1 MASDDLSRG
10 RKEGRLS
17 EGTVLPILVAGAG
30 AGAARSLTS
39 TIRTIS
45 HLSLPPFS
53 SSAPSLVCGWVFS
66 LTSRQAVKFTQ
77 RLAEGRAPLHLA
89 PPLQENWSSV
99 SRKWERGRAHF
110 RISRAIEM
118 ELNTLP
124 PLLSSLPAVFPH
136 SSTLFPPT
144 PWTCCVCHA
153 FVLPSLGSTFTWPR
167 SMTATVI
174 ASIVKSTEP
183 CHCLSSFG
191 GNSRLQSAV
200 GIFPRCSST
209 WPHFR
214 QACRQAGAG
223 EASPSW
229 SSSLAGLLRQPWHGT

>member
-1 MASDDLSRG
+1 MYDKYGLHGERWL
-10 RKEGRLS
+10 EGRLT
-17 EGTVLPILVAGAG
+17 ECTVLPILVAG

-45 HLSLPPFS
+45 HLSLLPFS

-89 PPLQENWSSV
+89 PLQENWSSV

-124 PLLSSLPAVFPH
+124 PLLSSLPALFPH
-136 SSTLFPPT
+136 SSTLFPPL
-144 PWTCCVCHA
+144 PGRVVC
-153 FVLPSLGSTFTWPR
+153 
-167 SMTATVI
+167 AT
-174 ASIVKSTEP
+174 
-183 CHCLSSFG
+183 LL
-191 GNSRLQSAV
+191 SRLLLAQPSPGHVQWPPLSLPTLFSPQSRPTV
-200 GIFPRCSST
+200 FPLLGAIPGCSLQWESSRAALQLDPIS
-209 WPHFR
+209 W
-214 QACRQAGAG
+214 RQAGAG
-223 EASPSW
+223 AASPSW
-229 SSSLAGLLRQPWHGT
+229 SSSLAVGLLRQPRHGT